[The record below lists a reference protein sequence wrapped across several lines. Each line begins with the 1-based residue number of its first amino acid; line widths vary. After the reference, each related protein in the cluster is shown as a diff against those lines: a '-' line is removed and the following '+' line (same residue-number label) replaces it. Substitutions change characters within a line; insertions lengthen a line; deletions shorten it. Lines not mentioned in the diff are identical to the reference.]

1 MLLTGTSAHSHI
13 CNVCG
18 LATLFHY
25 GNRGTSLP
33 RLPWHSPQQPMA
45 CGWALAMAPVW
56 SGEEECD
63 VAMVPRPRRHLVP
76 SSSVRM
82 TVELIALV
90 LLGWEVKSGAFHGL
104 PWRLA
109 PHSPEKQ
116 AALKAALWSF
126 LSSLTDINLLLQLLR
141 SFLILGRGEAGSCTW
156 QQDVIGWVGLALASL
171 IPRLEFIFTMC
182 IRQGPCRKQMD
193 SSNWWVN

>member
-33 RLPWHSPQQPMA
+33 RLPWHSPRQPMV

-90 LLGWEVKSGAFHGL
+90 LLGWEVKSRAFHGL
-104 PWRLA
+104 HVSCKASCTESCPLVF
-109 PHSPEKQ
+109 PER
-116 AALKAALWSF
+116 F
-126 LSSLTDINLLLQLLR
+126 DTHNLLLQLLR
-141 SFLILGRGEAGSCTW
+141 SFLILAKGEAGSCTW

-171 IPRLEFIFTMC
+171 IPRLEFIFTMR
-182 IRQGPCRKQMD
+182 IRQGPGRKQMD